1 MQARA
6 ALLFLVLSG
15 AAASAT
21 AVRVGTEAAAPKPEA
36 VREAASAAGASRPDE
51 SNSLREGVITG
62 LSEKADRVEVQGTW
76 LDIVDGKTRIFR
88 RGTAI
93 APSALQ
99 KGVKIKFTVAPGTEG
114 RSTLGVVYV
123 P

>member
-6 ALLFLVLSG
+6 ALLFLVLSA
-15 AAASAT
+15 AAASAL
-21 AVRVGTEAAAPKPEA
+21 AVRARTEAAPKPEA

-62 LSEKADRVEVQGTW
+62 VSEKADRVEVQGTW

-99 KGVKIKFTVAPGTEG
+99 KGVRIKFTIAPGAAG
-114 RSTLGVVYV
+114 RGTLGVVYV

>member
-6 ALLFLVLSG
+6 ATLLLVLST
-15 AAASAT
+15 AAGSAL
-21 AVRVGTEAAAPKPEA
+21 AVRVVSEPAPKPGA
-36 VREAASAAGASRPDE
+36 VREAASAAGANRADE
-51 SNSLREGVITG
+51 SNSLREGVITA
-62 LSEKADRVEVQGTW
+62 LSETADRVEVQGTW

-99 KGVKIKFTVAPGTEG
+99 KGVKIRFTVAPGTGG

>member
-6 ALLFLVLSG
+6 ALLFLVLSA
-15 AAASAT
+15 AAASAL
-21 AVRVGTEAAAPKPEA
+21 AVRVVSAPAPKPDA

-51 SNSLREGVITG
+51 SNSLRAGVITG

-99 KGVKIKFTVAPGTEG
+99 KGVKIRFTVAPGTGG